1 VRRTT
6 KRCRRRSMLFFVVGF
21 LVGFVEPLAGVGGGA
36 LFTPIAVGLLG
47 VDVKLARTGGLLVA
61 VKTSS
66 VAGSFQ
72 AGVA

>member
-1 VRRTT
+1 
-6 KRCRRRSMLFFVVGF
+6 
-21 LVGFVEPLAGVGGGA
+21 
-36 LFTPIAVGLLG
+36 VGLLG